1 MIWAALLLVVALA
14 APAVWAWYVSGRQLA
29 VTTEAQQWR
38 LLRHAVMVSAGV
50 GAAILAVGAVAF
62 VLTGYDWLVLA
73 LVLGYCI
80 SACLPGCFA
89 GLRRGPAGQALSAET
104 AWSAPVLP
112 IDTGSCRGRSVIG

>member
-1 MIWAALLLVVALA
+1 LVIWAALLLVVALA

-73 LVLGYCI
+73 LVW
-80 SACLPGCFA
+80 SV
-89 GLRRGPAGQALSAET
+89 GLLHFGLLAWMFRRTQKR
-104 AWSAPVLP
+104 
-112 IDTGSCRGRSVIG
+112 TGRTGAVR